1 MTANTV
7 LITGCNRGLG
17 LEMVRQYASHG
28 WKVHACARSLDDA
41 VELQALA
48 SAQPAVQ
55 LHTLDVTQDS
65 DIEKLAE
72 SLAGEPLDLL
82 INNAGVYGPK
92 GLPMEALD
100 RQTWLD
106 VLNVNTV
113 SPLMVTRALLPNL
126 RAAGSARVA
135 IVSSKMG
142 SMDDNTSGGS
152 YIYRSGKSAVNAVG
166 KSLSVDL
173 KDEGIAVV
181 VLHPGWVLTDMGGP
195 SALITAMQS
204 VDGMRNVI
212 DGLTLENSGRFVAFD
227 GKAISW

>member
-17 LEMVRQYASHG
+17 LEMVRQYAGHG

-48 SAQPAVQ
+48 SAQHSVQ
-55 LHTLDVTQDS
+55 LHALDVTQDS

-72 SLAGEPLDLL
+72 SLAGESLDLL

-92 GLPMEALD
+92 GLPMESLD

-204 VDGMRNVI
+204 VDGMRKVI

-227 GKAISW
+227 GKAINW